1 MPKVITHEGN
11 EYVLKSDY
19 DAAKTSM
26 EGRIK
31 QLATQKNE
39 SDSKTISLQNQLDQM
54 QGQITTGDAL
64 QTQIASLQAE
74 LTNANQRYN
83 RHAMLSQIGINDE
96 SVRRAFEWQYNELGG
111 DDKPGF
117 DSWIDGLKSNPEGAP
132 AILRSYLQ
140 TKPEGQPQQMQPQP
154 DIQPSEVGQIAWQPK
169 QPAPPANNGVIS
181 SQTNGLSNQQILER
195 ASMDPSFY
203 KSNRELVMS
212 LYRTG
217 QKPTAP
223 RIPEN

>member
-1 MPKVITHEGN
+1 MPKIITHDGA

-26 EGRIK
+26 ENRIK

-39 SDSKTISLQNQLDQM
+39 SDSKTIELQNRIDQM
-54 QGQITTGDAL
+54 QGQLATGDAL
-64 QTQIASLQAE
+64 QNQIANLQNE

-83 RHAMLSQIGINDE
+83 RHAMLSQLGITDD
-96 SVRRAFEWQYNELGG
+96 SVRRAFDWQYNELG
-111 DDKPGF
+111 DDKPAF
-117 DSWIDGLKSNPEGAP
+117 DAWVNGLKTDPTNAP

-140 TKPEGQPQQMQPQP
+140 PNEAPAAAPLQNAAPQQMTT
-154 DIQPSEVGQIAWQPK
+154 K
-169 QPAPPANNGVIS
+169 APPPSNNGVLS
-181 SQTNGLSNQQILER
+181 AQSNGLSNQQILER

-203 KSNRELVMS
+203 RANRELVMS

-217 QKPTAP
+217 QRPTAP
-223 RIPEN
+223 RVPEN